1 MPIKKPPPP
10 APTIPLDVLVR
21 AASDLQALQMHLAT
35 DSGKPVPAALAMRL
49 SATSGSIA
57 FYAELA
63 TRTIAVK
70 VTTQ

>member
-10 APTIPLDVLVR
+10 PPTIPLDVLVR
-21 AASDLQALQMHLAT
+21 AAADLQAMQMHLAT
-35 DSGKPVPAALAMRL
+35 DAGRPVPPALAMRI
-49 SATSGSIA
+49 STTSGSIA